1 NTELND
7 ELMSSTLDHVGSD
20 HGEAPAVLPQLTNAR
35 LLVVDD
41 EENLR
46 ITTSAIL
53 EHEGYVVDT
62 AASGDEAIALLGK
75 SDYDLVLTDLHME
88 HGEGLTV
95 LNEIRR
101 NAPLTISV
109 VLTGFA
115 SVESAI
121 AALQEG
127 AYDYLVK
134 PCDIETMKHT
144 IRRGVE
150 HRRLMLA
157 EQKARADLEQLNLD
171 LERRIIERTAELTRL
186 NAELAEANRAKDV
199 FLATLSH
206 ELRTP
211 LTPVVGWIKLLRSG
225 NLDSKSAAQALDAIE
240 RNAWLQARLIDDLL
254 DTSRIATGKLQFEPR
269 PADLNQAVKAALDTV
284 RALAASRNIE
294 ISLQQSP
301 TTLVVMGEPVRLQQ
315 VAWNLLSNA
324 IKFTDPGGKVT
335 VITETDGIEAQLSV
349 TDTGVGISPDFL
361 PHVFDRFRQADG
373 STSRR
378 HGGLGLGLA
387 IADALAKMH
396 GGRLEAQSDGIGK
409 GSSFTFRLGLVAM
422 ETVDADAVE
431 QKFRSLQ
438 DLNVLVV
445 EDSEDT
451 LTLLSA
457 MFSRE
462 GAKVVTASS
471 ASEALEKAGMESP
484 NLVISDIGM
493 PDIDGYELL
502 RQLKQMPGMKKVPA
516 IAISGYAS
524 DEDRQ
529 RALKVGYLAL
539 VPKPIDIDGLFDLIH
554 ELKVSPTTAPSTQK
568 LN

>member
-1 NTELND
+1 
-7 ELMSSTLDHVGSD
+7 MSRSFDHLGNGNPETSALFSALDH
-20 HGEAPAVLPQLTNAR
+20 AR

-46 ITTSAIL
+46 ITTAAIL
-53 EHEGYVVDT
+53 EKEGYAVDT
-62 AASGDEAIALLGK
+62 ASSGNEAISLLTTA
-75 SDYDLVLTDLHME
+75 DYDLVLTDLHME
-88 HGEGLTV
+88 AGEGLAV

-134 PCDIETMKHT
+134 PCDIEVMKHT

-150 HRRLMLA
+150 HRKLMLA
-157 EQKARADLEQLNLD
+157 EQRARADLEQLNLD
-171 LERRIIERTAELTRL
+171 LEQRIIERTAELTRL
-186 NAELAEANRAKDV
+186 NAELADANRAKDV

-225 NLDSKSAAQALDAIE
+225 ALDDKSVSQALDAIE
-240 RNAWLQARLIDDLL
+240 RNAWLQSRLIDDLL
-254 DTSRIATGKLQFEPR
+254 DTSRIATGKLHFEPK
-269 PADLNQAVKAALDTV
+269 AIDLNTAVKAAVDTV
-284 RALAASRNIE
+284 RTSAAARNIE
-294 ISLQQSP
+294 LSVTLHPAS
-301 TTLVVMGEPVRLQQ
+301 LVVMGEPLRLQQ
-315 VAWNLLSNA
+315 IAWNMVSNA

-335 VITETDGIEAQLSV
+335 MHTGLSGAQAYLTV
-349 TDTGVGISPDFL
+349 VDTGIGIAPDFL

-396 GGRLEAQSDGIGK
+396 GGRMEAHSEGVGHGATFTLYLELAPTGK
-409 GSSFTFRLGLVAM
+409 VAS
-422 ETVDADAVE
+422 ETVDRKVH
-431 QKFRSLQ
+431 SLQ
-438 DLNVLVV
+438 GLDVLIV
-445 EDSEDT
+445 EDSPDT
-451 LTLLSA
+451 LLLLSTI
-457 MFSRE
+457 FRRE
-462 GAKVVTASS
+462 GANVTTAES
-471 ASEALEKAGMESP
+471 ATEALQSAVTKRP
-484 NLVISDIGM
+484 NIIVSDIGM
-493 PDIDGYELL
+493 PEVDGYQLL
-502 RQLKQMPGMKKVPA
+502 EQLRLLPGLADVPA

-524 DEDRQ
+524 EEDREH
-529 RALKVGYLAL
+529 ALAVGYLAL
-539 VPKPIDIDGLFDLIH
+539 VPKPVDIDVLFTLIQDL
-554 ELKVSPTTAPSTQK
+554 KAPA
-568 LN
+568 

>member
-1 NTELND
+1 
-7 ELMSSTLDHVGSD
+7 MSHRLEHIDSD
-20 HGEAPAVLPQLTNAR
+20 LSFDDGNGNGIPAFVRDGR

-41 EENLR
+41 EESLR
-46 ITTSAIL
+46 ITTAAIL
-53 EHEGYVVDT
+53 EKEGYNVDT
-62 AASGDEAIALLGK
+62 ASSGDEAIALLERK
-75 SDYDLVLTDLHME
+75 DYDLVLTDLHME
-88 HGEGLTV
+88 GGDGLSV
-95 LNEIRR
+95 LNQIRR
-101 NAPLTISV
+101 HSPLTISV

-134 PCDIETMKHT
+134 PCDIDSMKHT

-186 NAELAEANRAKDV
+186 NAELADANRAKDV

-225 NLDSKSAAQALDAIE
+225 NLDEKSVAQALDAIE
-240 RNAWLQARLIDDLL
+240 RNAWLQSKLIDDLL
-254 DTSRIATGKLQFEPR
+254 DTSRIATGKIHFEPK
-269 PADLNQAVKAALDTV
+269 PTDLNTIVKAAIDTV
-284 RALAASRNIE
+284 RTSAAARSIE
-294 ISLQQSP
+294 MSIVLSP
-301 TTLVVMGEPVRLQQ
+301 AMLVVMGEPVRLQQ
-315 VAWNLLSNA
+315 IAWNLLSNA
-324 IKFTDPGGKVT
+324 IKFTEPGGKVT
-335 VITETDGIEAQLSV
+335 VTTQNEGSQARLVV
-349 TDTGVGISPDFL
+349 TDTGIGIDPEFL

-396 GGRLEAQSDGIGK
+396 GGKIEATSEGAGQ
-409 GSSFTFRLGLVAM
+409 GSCFTLHVELAAAERVAPEKAAEKSHSLTGL
-422 ETVDADAVE
+422 D
-431 QKFRSLQ
+431 
-438 DLNVLVV
+438 VLIV
-445 EDSEDT
+445 EDSIDT

-457 MFSRE
+457 VFSRE
-462 GAKVVTASS
+462 GANVATATS
-471 ASEALEKAGMESP
+471 AAQALEQAVNKRPA
-484 NLVISDIGM
+484 VIISDIGM
-493 PDIDGYELL
+493 PDVDGYQLL
-502 RQLKQMPGMKKVPA
+502 EQLKVIPGMDGVPA

-524 DEDRQ
+524 DEDKE
-529 RALKVGYLAL
+529 RALGTGYHAL
-539 VPKPIDIDGLFDLIH
+539 VPKPIDVDVLFGLIH
-554 ELKVSPTTAPSTQK
+554 DLNLPQMTTMEK
-568 LN
+568 

>member
-1 NTELND
+1 MNPIDHAGTGRSEAVVL
-7 ELMSSTLDHVGSD
+7 SLD
-20 HGEAPAVLPQLTNAR
+20 QAR

-46 ITTSAIL
+46 ITTAAIL
-53 EHEGYVVDT
+53 EKEGYDVDT
-62 AASGDEAIALLGK
+62 ASSGNEAIELLAAA
-75 SDYDLVLTDLHME
+75 DYDLVLTDLHME
-88 HGEGLTV
+88 AGEGLAV

-150 HRRLMLA
+150 HRKLMLA
-157 EQKARADLEQLNLD
+157 EQKARADLEKLNLD

-225 NLDSKSAAQALDAIE
+225 ALDAKSISQALDAIE

-269 PADLNQAVKAALDTV
+269 PIDLNIAVKASLETV
-284 RALAASRNIE
+284 RALAASRDIE
-294 ISLQQSP
+294 LTINMSP
-301 TTLVVMGEPVRLQQ
+301 ATVVVMGEPVRLQQ
-315 VAWNLLSNA
+315 IVWNLISNA
-324 IKFTDPGGKVT
+324 IKFTEPHGKVT
-335 VITETDGIEAQLSV
+335 VTTDSEGAEARV
-349 TDTGVGISPDFL
+349 IVEDTGVGIAPDFL

-396 GGRLEAQSDGIGK
+396 GGRLEAMSEGIGK
-409 GSSFTFRLGLVAM
+409 GARFTFRVGLVAA
-422 ETVDADAVE
+422 ETAAPE
-431 QKFRSLQ
+431 EAEKKLRSLNGL
-438 DLNVLVV
+438 DVLVV

-451 LTLLSA
+451 LTLLSTI
-457 MFSRE
+457 FQRE
-462 GAKVVTASS
+462 GATVMRATS
-471 ASEALEKAGMESP
+471 AAEALNAARSKRP
-484 NLVISDIGM
+484 HVVVSDIGM
-493 PDIDGYELL
+493 PDIDGYEFLKQL
-502 RQLKQMPGMKKVPA
+502 RQIPGMTAVPA
-516 IAISGYAS
+516 IAVSGYAS
-524 DEDRQ
+524 DDDRHK
-529 RALKVGYLAL
+529 ALTVGYATL
-539 VPKPIDIDGLFDLIH
+539 VPKPIDVDVLFDLIH
-554 ELKVSPTTAPSTQK
+554 ELNLPAG
-568 LN
+568 

>member
-1 NTELND
+1 
-7 ELMSSTLDHVGSD
+7 MSHRLDQIDKDQAADNGNGVSSFIRDG
-20 HGEAPAVLPQLTNAR
+20 Q

-41 EENLR
+41 EESLR
-46 ITTSAIL
+46 ITTAAIL
-53 EHEGYVVDT
+53 EKEGYLVDT
-62 AASGDEAIALLGK
+62 ASSGDEAINLLEQK
-75 SDYDLVLTDLHME
+75 DYDLVLTDLHME
-88 HGEGLTV
+88 GGDGLSV

-101 NAPLTISV
+101 HSPLTISV

-134 PCDIETMKHT
+134 PCDIDSMKHT

-157 EQKARADLEQLNLD
+157 EQKARTDLEQLNLD
-171 LERRIIERTAELTRL
+171 LEKRIVERTAELTRL

-211 LTPVVGWIKLLRSG
+211 LTPVVGWIRLLRSG
-225 NLDSKSAAQALDAIE
+225 NLDEKSVAQALDAIE
-240 RNAWLQARLIDDLL
+240 RNAWLQSKLIDDLL
-254 DTSRIATGKLQFEPR
+254 DTSRIATGKLHFEPK
-269 PADLNQAVKAALDTV
+269 PTDLNVITRAAIDTV
-284 RALAASRNIE
+284 RASAASRNIDL
-294 ISLQQSP
+294 SVTLWPS
-301 TTLVVMGEPVRLQQ
+301 TLVVMGEPVRLQQ
-315 VAWNLLSNA
+315 IAWNLISNA
-324 IKFTDPGGKVT
+324 IKFTEPGGKVT
-335 VITETDGIEAQLSV
+335 VTTRNEGPQARLVV
-349 TDTGVGISPDFL
+349 TDTGIGIDPEFL

-396 GGRLEAQSDGIGK
+396 GGKILAESKGTGK
-409 GSSFTFRLGLVAM
+409 GACFTLHVELAAAGRVAPEKTPEKIHSLNGL
-422 ETVDADAVE
+422 D
-431 QKFRSLQ
+431 
-438 DLNVLVV
+438 VLIV

-457 MFSRE
+457 VFSRE
-462 GAKVVTASS
+462 GANVTTATS
-471 ASEALEKAGMESP
+471 AAEALDLAANKRP
-484 NLVISDIGM
+484 DVVISDIGM
-493 PDIDGYELL
+493 PDVDGYQLL
-502 RQLKQMPGMKKVPA
+502 EQLKVLPGMDDVPA

-524 DEDRQ
+524 DEDRE
-529 RALKVGYLAL
+529 RALDTGYRAL
-539 VPKPIDIDGLFDLIH
+539 VAKPIDVDELFALIH
-554 ELKVSPTTAPSTQK
+554 DLNVPQPSSANK
-568 LN
+568 